1 MDANKTI
8 SISVKLFALLA
19 HYKPNGVESSS
30 FTMEIE
36 NGMSVEQFILVHDLP
51 AEKIKT
57 ISLNDKLVKK
67 TATLQD
73 GDRLILFP
81 TIAGG

>member
-1 MDANKTI
+1 MNANKSL

-19 HYKPNGVESSS
+19 KFKPNGVDSSV
-30 FTMEIE
+30 FTIKIDKE
-36 NGMSVEQFILVHDLP
+36 MSIEQFIVELKLP

-67 TATLQD
+67 SVILQD